1 MAENARPGSAEAQP
15 DPVAVAAAR
24 LRDENTILLVAQ
36 GELRTVKPRG
46 EPLKVAEAKAAVAEA
61 ELGVAK
67 AKLLVTEVE
76 LEQARKSCDEAAVV
90 EAKVTVEKSEVAVAE
105 AKVAVA
111 EAKWASAGPNEKGSA
126 KSILDRAIRG
136 LEVTQDAYERALRA
150 GADAVGAAATH
161 PGAEAGM
168 EFGASRGLVQCGLG
182 AAWQNSVGAFGSVWV
197 RWTTD
202 HPQPHFTSSVV
213 LIRLSILI
221 PIYFSFPFRL
231 LRMRL
236 SCAGGNWL
244 NSSLRK
250 VIFSPGSRRWRPVVL
265 PQKRFQGSLMVES
278 TRPLDHS
285 SSTDCLCQ
293 CCRSG

>member
-1 MAENARPGSAEAQP
+1 MS
-15 DPVAVAAAR
+15 V
-24 LRDENTILLVAQ
+24 
-36 GELRTVKPRG
+36 RG
-46 EPLKVAEAKAAVAEA
+46 
-61 ELGVAK
+61 
-67 AKLLVTEVE
+67 
-76 LEQARKSCDEAAVV
+76 
-90 EAKVTVEKSEVAVAE
+90 
-105 AKVAVA
+105 
-111 EAKWASAGPNEKGSA
+111 AGLA
-126 KSILDRAIRG
+126 
-136 LEVTQDAYERALRA
+136 
-150 GADAVGAAATH
+150 
-161 PGAEAGM
+161 
-168 EFGASRGLVQCGLG
+168 FGASRGLVQCGLG
-182 AAWQNSVGAFGSVWV
+182 AAWQNGVGAFGSVWV

-236 SCAGGNWL
+236 SCAGGNGL

-265 PQKRFQGSLMVES
+265 PQKRFRGSLMIES